1 MTRRDE
7 TLTRTRARRVAAL
20 FLVAA
25 CAVLMSCA
33 QVFAQGEPSSS
44 AYGPLMC
51 YYGPGQYV
59 PCGSTTTPQGPDPF
73 QWSKSRYESVR
84 ARLRTFGIKTGEE
97 QPPAQ

>member
-20 FLVAA
+20 FLVAS

-51 YYGPGQYV
+51 YYVPGQYV
-59 PCGSTTTPQGPDPF
+59 PCGSTTMPQGPDPF
-73 QWSKSRYESVR
+73 QCIYLQAESG
-84 ARLRTFGIKTGEE
+84 LRDVAVTGV
-97 QPPAQ
+97 QTCALPI